1 MKIPLKEVVLK
12 NGKTLEL
19 RSASA
24 ADAKLLLDHLCISH
38 SESYQNLNTSHK
50 YWEKVGIDDQS
61 KILEKFENS
70 ANSFMLVALFEGK
83 IVAGLGLFGQ
93 EKEFTRQNAGL
104 GISIQKAYSGSGLGT
119 VMMEYA
125 LEEARKAGL
134 HRIDLTV
141 RTYNDS
147 AIRLYE
153 KLGFR
158 RVGELKE
165 VALID
170 GKYVDEYYYELLL
183 K

>member
-1 MKIPLKEVVLK
+1 MKIGLKNVVLK

-19 RSASA
+19 RSASP
-24 ADAKLLLDHLCISH
+24 ADARLLLDHLCISH

-50 YWEKVGIDDQS
+50 YWEKVGADEQS
-61 KILEKFENS
+61 KLLEKFENS
-70 ANSFMLVALFEGK
+70 SNSFMLVALSEGK

-104 GISIQKAYSGSGLGT
+104 GISIQKAFCGSGLGT

-125 LEEARKAGL
+125 LEEARQAGI

-141 RTYNDS
+141 RTYNEA
-147 AIRLYE
+147 AIKLYE
-153 KLGFR
+153 RLSFR
-158 RVGELKE
+158 RVGLLKE
-165 VALID
+165 IALID

-183 K
+183 

>member
-1 MKIPLKEVVLK
+1 MNIPPKDVSLRD
-12 NGKTLEL
+12 GKKVEL
-19 RSASA
+19 RSATA
-24 ADAKLLLDHLCISH
+24 LDAQNLLDHLCISH

-50 YWEKVGIDDQS
+50 YWEKVDIEEEARL
-61 KILEKFENS
+61 LEKFENS
-70 ANSFMLVALFEGK
+70 TNSFMLVALIEGK

-104 GISIQKAYSGSGLGT
+104 GISIQIAYTGTGLGT
-119 VMMEYA
+119 SMMEYA
-125 LEEARKAGL
+125 LATARKAGI

-141 RTYNDS
+141 RTYNGP

-158 RVGELKE
+158 RVGLLKE

-170 GKYVDEYYYELLL
+170 GKYADEYYYELLL
-183 K
+183 